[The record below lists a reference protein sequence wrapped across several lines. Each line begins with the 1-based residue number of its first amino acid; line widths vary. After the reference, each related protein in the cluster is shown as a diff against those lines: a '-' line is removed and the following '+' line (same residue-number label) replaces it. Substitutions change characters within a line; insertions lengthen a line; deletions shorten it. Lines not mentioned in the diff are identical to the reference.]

1 MLAIA
6 TLHVALQVFGAF
18 SPSHAAAVTLEHR
31 SAGNS
36 NIAAIPA
43 KWDVYGYLFNVT
55 VGSPP
60 QNITM
65 LSDMTWMAPFV
76 RSGRCLSQ
84 FNPELCVAQGQSFF
98 NEHDSTT
105 FGNTTFAQATWPVTA
120 FAPNFTVDYGRDKF
134 CIGNI
139 CNKDT
144 LMQVSDFPYPGSV
157 VPVIPFGGI
166 FGLAPTPKT
175 ITATSEPVNFQAWKN
190 GNMGPLVG
198 WHTCEV
204 LKSAAS
210 CQGGDAQLVF
220 GGTDTTMYSAK
231 KIQSYEIQNPE
242 WLSDAFYPST
252 PPRSNYWTVV
262 DEGSEGLG
270 APLSLNGYK
279 YLVRH
284 IKSAKLASKAIVQN
298 IQQQGSSGYNTA
310 NQDWYT
316 VSCDGLDE
324 FPNLVYQLDG
334 RKKYTISPGDYV
346 TKLTDM
352 PGSVCYLN
360 VNVWKYGRTENGDAR
375 VVLLGKAFLK
385 RKYLVLNF
393 EERSF
398 GLAPLRTG

>member
-1 MLAIA
+1 MWVKTDKL
-6 TLHVALQVFGAF
+6 
-18 SPSHAAAVTLEHR
+18 SKNYAVPFKAVKT
-31 SAGNS
+31 
-36 NIAAIPA
+36 A
-43 KWDVYGYLFNVT
+43 K
-55 VGSPP
+55 
-60 QNITM
+60 
-65 LSDMTWMAPFV
+65 
-76 RSGRCLSQ
+76 R
-84 FNPELCVAQGQSFF
+84 
-98 NEHDSTT
+98 
-105 FGNTTFAQATWPVTA
+105 
-120 FAPNFTVDYGRDKF
+120 
-134 CIGNI
+134 
-139 CNKDT
+139 
-144 LMQVSDFPYPGSV
+144 
-157 VPVIPFGGI
+157 
-166 FGLAPTPKT
+166 
-175 ITATSEPVNFQAWKN
+175 
-190 GNMGPLVG
+190 
-198 WHTCEV
+198 
-204 LKSAAS
+204 
-210 CQGGDAQLVF
+210 
-220 GGTDTTMYSAK
+220 
-231 KIQSYEIQNPE
+231 
-242 WLSDAFYPST
+242 T
-252 PPRSNYWTVV
+252 PPLAVV

-398 GLAPLRTG
+398 GLAPLLTG

>member
-18 SPSHAAAVTLEHR
+18 SLSHAAAVTLEHR

-139 CNKDT
+139 CNKDI

-175 ITATSEPVNFQAWKN
+175 ITETSEPVNFQAWKN

-231 KIQSYEIQNPE
+231 KIQS
-242 WLSDAFYPST
+242 T
-252 PPRSNYWTVV
+252 PPLAVV

-398 GLAPLRTG
+398 GLAPLLTG